1 MPLPAHGEGLLVD
14 HAQGLTEGEH
24 VADRRGA
31 GELLVDL
38 LALESGLPVE
48 VPVAQVGVAAALDR
62 TLVGPNDAETRRGHE
77 TLLRRGNGDVDT
89 PGIHVEFVARH
100 RRNAVDDEEGR

>member
-1 MPLPAHGEGLLVD
+1 MPLPAHGEGLFVD
-14 HAQGLTEGEH
+14 HAQGLTEGEQ

-38 LALESGLPVE
+38 LALEPGMPVE
-48 VPVAQVGVAAALDR
+48 VPIAQVGVAAAFDR
-62 TLVGPNDAETRRGHE
+62 TLVDPHDAETRWGHK

-89 PGIHVEFVARH
+89 PGIHVEFVACH

>member
-1 MPLPAHGEGLLVD
+1 M
-14 HAQGLTEGEH
+14 T
-24 VADRRGA
+24 DRRGA

-38 LALESGLPVE
+38 LALESGMPVE
-48 VPVAQVGVAAALDR
+48 VTIAQVGVAAALDR
-62 TLVGPNDAETRRGHE
+62 SLVDPNDAEARRGHK
-77 TLLRRGNGDVDT
+77 TLLRRGDGDVDT